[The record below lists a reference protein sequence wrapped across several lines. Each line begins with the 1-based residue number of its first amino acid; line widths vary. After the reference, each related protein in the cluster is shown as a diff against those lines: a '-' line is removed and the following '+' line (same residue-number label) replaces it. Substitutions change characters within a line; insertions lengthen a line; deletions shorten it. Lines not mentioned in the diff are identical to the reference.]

1 MADHERMFVE
11 GSPDSVEV
19 QTFPS
24 SKEEALRY
32 RASSRQPYCSQA
44 LGGCGQLLT
53 IVIPDRRI
61 PHLRHKPR
69 SVCSLRGDVDRYTHL
84 WVQHQVAQWCGA
96 QGAEQ
101 MRLEVSVEQ
110 GRADVRCILKGT
122 VYNIEVQLSPIL
134 TEEVDR
140 RTAVYARDGA
150 VVVWLLSSRV
160 VSDPAPARPLL
171 LTRTI
176 TESGLRIRLGDS
188 HGFGSPEFPLEE
200 CTLHLDLGVSH
211 PVWSAGAER
220 RVQVQALIDEWHH
233 RIREQSKAPDRVPH
247 GRFPLDLGGA
257 WPSSAEGWRYLAEQ
271 RTPGVTDIRLAGVVP
286 ATVRYGLVRVLMN
299 TPASVRAGRPVNDS
313 GQPVCL
319 ICAIE
324 VSADHAVHPANKT
337 CKEEWSTRRS
347 SMMWE
352 DNAEYVRNRMPPQ

>member
-1 MADHERMFVE
+1 MFVE
-11 GSPDSVEV
+11 GAPDSVEV
-19 QTFPS
+19 QTFPIN
-24 SKEEALRY
+24 KEEALQY

-53 IVIPDRRI
+53 IVIPSRRI
-61 PHLRHKPR
+61 PHLRHKPH
-69 SVCSLRGDVDRYTHL
+69 SACSLRGDVDRYTHL

-101 MRLEVSVEQ
+101 VRLEVSVER
-110 GRADVRCILKGT
+110 GRADIRCVLGDT

-134 TEEVDR
+134 AEEVDQ

-160 VSDPAPARPLL
+160 FSDPAPARPLL

-176 TESGLRIRLGDS
+176 MESEMRIRLGDS
-188 HGFGSPEFPLEE
+188 HGFRSPELPLQR
-200 CTLHLDLGVSH
+200 CTLHPNLGVSH
-211 PVWSAGAER
+211 PVWSAGADR
-220 RVQVQALIDEWHH
+220 RAQVQALIDEWH
-233 RIREQSKAPDRVPH
+233 RRTQERSKTPDLVPRR
-247 GRFPLDLGGA
+247 RFPLDLGGA
-257 WPSSAEGWRYLAEQ
+257 WPSSPEGWRHLAEQ
-271 RTPGVTDIRLAGVVP
+271 RALGTTDVRMAGVVP
-286 ATVRYGLVRVLMN
+286 TTVRYSLVRGLMH

-324 VSADHAVHPANKT
+324 VSSDHAVHPANKK
-337 CKEEWSTRRS
+337 CKEEWSTRRPS
-347 SMMWE
+347 VMWE